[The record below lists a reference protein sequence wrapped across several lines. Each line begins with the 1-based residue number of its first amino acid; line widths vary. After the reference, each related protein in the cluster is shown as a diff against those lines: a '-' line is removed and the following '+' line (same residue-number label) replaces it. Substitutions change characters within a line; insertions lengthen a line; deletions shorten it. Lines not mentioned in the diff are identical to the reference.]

1 MKGAKIQCVDHRYSC
16 STKEKRKKIQGL
28 KCILVII
35 LILKFRC
42 LITNQVRL
50 FVIPW
55 TVPCQAPLS
64 MEFPRQEYWNGLPFP
79 SPGDLPD
86 PGIEPSSLAW
96 QADFLPLSTWKAVS
110 ILDLSFYRCCS
121 LQYGYTTVHSF
132 TAGWTYELFPVCG
145 ISLRTED
152 FTSLV
157 QTPRR
162 WIDGGYMVSAYLIY
176 L

>member
-1 MKGAKIQCVDHRYSC
+1 MDC
-16 STKEKRKKIQGL
+16 SLPGSSVHGISQAR
-28 KCILVII
+28 ILEWIAI
-35 LILKFRC
+35 SFSRGSS
-42 LITNQVRL
+42 
-50 FVIPW
+50 W
-55 TVPCQAPLS
+55 
-64 MEFPRQEYWNGLPFP
+64 
-79 SPGDLPD
+79 

-96 QADFLPLSTWKAVS
+96 RADFLPLSTWKAVS

-176 L
+176 LWEMEYFLPYWSWWGSSEWWPEARSIPCPGTEPG

>member
-1 MKGAKIQCVDHRYSC
+1 MKLSSGQTQVFQCPRRMSFCCAPAPIFHVAVETKPANCYSQRDLGVLG
-16 STKEKRKKIQGL
+16 SRLAQKK
-28 KCILVII
+28 
-35 LILKFRC
+35 
-42 LITNQVRL
+42 T
-50 FVIPW
+50 
-55 TVPCQAPLS
+55 
-64 MEFPRQEYWNGLPFP
+64 
-79 SPGDLPD
+79 
-86 PGIEPSSLAW
+86 SSLAW
-96 QADFLPLSTWKAVS
+96 RADFLPLSTWKAVS